1 MTEAEP
7 DASAAV
13 PAEGGPGAVGRIPG
27 ALFSP
32 VVTFSAIARRP
43 TWVAPLAI
51 WIAVSLFFSLVL
63 LPRVDFDRMIRGSL
77 EKRGTTL
84 PEERIQT
91 IIERQKAIAPVLY
104 NATAVASPVVV
115 SLLVALVLWG
125 AFKAFGWDLTFR
137 QSFGATTHG
146 FLPAVVGSLLFLPVL
161 LRQTTVNPRTMGDLF
176 LSNLG
181 FLVDRQTSPSVHAIL
196 QSIDL
201 FSLWTLVLLV
211 IGFSTAARVSRG
223 AAAGVIGAF
232 WGLFVLGK
240 AGFAAIFG

>member
-1 MTEAEP
+1 MMDIGAEASETAP
-7 DASAAV
+7 AAHD
-13 PAEGGPGAVGRIPG
+13 PGAIARIPG

-43 TWVAPLAI
+43 TFALPLVL
-51 WIAVSLFFSLVL
+51 WIAVSVIFSLAL

-84 PEERIQT
+84 PEARVQT
-91 IIERQKAIAPVLY
+91 IIERQKSIAPVLY
-104 NATAVASPVVV
+104 NSTAVVSPVVV
-115 SLLVALVLWG
+115 SLLVALVFWA

-137 QSFGATTHG
+137 QSFGATAHA

-161 LRQTTVNPRTMGDLF
+161 IRQGSVDPRTMGDLF

-201 FSLWTLVLLV
+201 FSLWTLALLV
-211 IGFSTAARVSRG
+211 IGFSAAARVSRG

-240 AGFAAIFG
+240 AGFAAVFG